1 MYLLTLPSKLEL
13 FLFNCKNLSWN
24 KELFPFNCKNLS
36 WNKDLFPFNCK
47 IEFSI
52 FLTTVV
58 IETGGCN
65 WTHSIKETTNES
77 SLTSLILIMS
87 TVMQ

>member
-1 MYLLTLPSKLEL
+1 MYLLNLPSKLEL
-13 FLFNCKNLSWN
+13 FPFNCKNLSWN
-24 KELFPFNCKNLS
+24 KELFPFNCK
-36 WNKDLFPFNCK
+36 

-52 FLTTVV
+52 FNKLS
-58 IETGGCN
+58 ETGGCN